1 MKGMEGE
8 LGCRGRMGEKR
19 ALVVCKKKE
28 RVMENQSAGRE
39 VDRCPVQVQ
48 WSGVFNLT

>member
-1 MKGMEGE
+1 
-8 LGCRGRMGEKR
+8 MGEKR
-19 ALVVCKKKE
+19 ASAVCEKKE
-28 RVMENQSAGRE
+28 RVMESRSAGRE

>member
-1 MKGMEGE
+1 MRNE
-8 LGCRGRMGEKR
+8 RRR
-19 ALVVCKKKE
+19 FVRKKE
-28 RVMENQSAGRE
+28 RVMESESAGRE

>member
-1 MKGMEGE
+1 MS
-8 LGCRGRMGEKR
+8 EKR
-19 ALVVCKKKE
+19 ALVVCKKERE
-28 RVMENQSAGRE
+28 RVMESKSAGRE